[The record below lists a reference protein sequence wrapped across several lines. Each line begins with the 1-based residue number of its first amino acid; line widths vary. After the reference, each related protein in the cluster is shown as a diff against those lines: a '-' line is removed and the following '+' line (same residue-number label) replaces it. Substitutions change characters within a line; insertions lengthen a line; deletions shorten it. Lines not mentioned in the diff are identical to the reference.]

1 MLRSVRSLRLRAF
14 KPYFSLIY
22 SREVATKVDFQNPQV
37 VAQLDSIRTRF
48 NEITELMS
56 SSTDPD
62 TLRRLGKEYS
72 DLGRTVELIQERDGF
87 LESIAE
93 LEGMGEDEEEEELV
107 ELAKEELVDQQAKL
121 LETEE
126 SLIDLMTPRDAAD
139 DRGVVVEVRAG
150 TGGDEA
156 SLFAG
161 EVFKMYQKYAVKMG
175 WRWEELDMSVT
186 DIGGFK
192 GAQASVT
199 GEAVFERLKFESG
212 VHRVQ
217 RVPVN
222 DKRIHTSA
230 ASVVV
235 LPEAEEVD
243 VELRPSDLQIDVFR
257 SSGAGGQSVNK
268 TESAVRITH
277 LPTGCSVSMQDER
290 CQHQNREKAMK
301 ILRARVYDL
310 MRREAD
316 TKRSELVDAAGGTGD
331 RSDKIRTYNFP
342 QDRITDHRVGLSL
355 TGVER
360 VLSGEQLDDI
370 MRALVE
376 DDRARRLQAFLMKLS
391 EAK

>member
-1 MLRSVRSLRLRAF
+1 M
-14 KPYFSLIY
+14 
-22 SREVATKVDFQNPQV
+22 DFQNPQV